1 MLRANTASRRRSGQ
15 VADARSG
22 RVHRRNRRR
31 FRSSFPHNSW
41 PARPNDSRNCF
52 IPSNSTKTKR
62 VATKKRFKITPE
74 IREAYENRNRA
85 LDADPDSRPLPPE
98 KWVNAMTRA
107 EFEDFLAAKHS
118 PKKLTTVRL
127 DADVL
132 DWLKSKGEG
141 HISRVNSILRAVM
154 LAEQKR

>member
-1 MLRANTASRRRSGQ
+1 M
-15 VADARSG
+15 
-22 RVHRRNRRR
+22 
-31 FRSSFPHNSW
+31 
-41 PARPNDSRNCF
+41 
-52 IPSNSTKTKR
+52 PSNSTKTKK
-62 VATKKRFKITPE
+62 ATTKMRFKITSE
-74 IREAYENRNRA
+74 IREAYENRNLA
-85 LDADPDSRPLPPE
+85 LDADPESRPLSPE

-107 EFEDFLAAKHS
+107 EFENLLAAKHS

>member
-1 MLRANTASRRRSGQ
+1 
-15 VADARSG
+15 
-22 RVHRRNRRR
+22 
-31 FRSSFPHNSW
+31 
-41 PARPNDSRNCF
+41 
-52 IPSNSTKTKR
+52 
-62 VATKKRFKITPE
+62 
-74 IREAYENRNRA
+74 
-85 LDADPDSRPLPPE
+85 
-98 KWVNAMTRA
+98 MTRA